1 MDTITI
7 YPNDEKQLNLLKSL
21 LIELKV
27 RFEMA
32 TSNQDTL
39 LSKEDYYAKIDKS
52 IKQAELGKIKRIPIS
67 KQKELLGL

>member
-32 TSNQDTL
+32 TSNQDAL

-52 IKQAELGKIKRIPIS
+52 IKQAELGKTKRIPIS

>member
-1 MDTITI
+1 MDIITV
-7 YPNDEKQLNLLKSL
+7 YPNDEKQMNLLKSL

-39 LSKEDYYAKIDKS
+39 LSKEDFYAKIDKS
-52 IKQAELGKIKRIPIS
+52 IKQAELGKTKRIPINR
-67 KQKELLGL
+67 QKELLGL